1 MATTLLN
8 PFSVRL
14 KKEPYM
20 KINTAPVYVD
30 GDYKIYKFVDKHYIY
45 TFKNIVATERC
56 GLNKDII
63 SHLKGDTKPKKDTT
77 EYYHNKRSLEAI
89 AEGVEYAKMLNFKVI

>member
-1 MATTLLN
+1 MPTTLLN
-8 PFSVRL
+8 PYSVAL
-14 KKEPYM
+14 KKEPFLT
-20 KINTAPVYVD
+20 INSGPVYVD
-30 GDYKIYKFVDKHYIY
+30 GDYRIYKFVDKHYIY

-63 SHLKGDTKPKKDTT
+63 SHLKGDTKPKINTT

>member
-1 MATTLLN
+1 MR
-8 PFSVRL
+8 SCH
-14 KKEPYM
+14 
-20 KINTAPVYVD
+20 KIAANAPVYVD

-89 AEGVEYAKMLNFKVI
+89 AEGIEYAKMLNFKVI

>member
-45 TFKNIVATERC
+45 TFKNIVASC
-56 GLNKDII
+56 L
-63 SHLKGDTKPKKDTT
+63 S
-77 EYYHNKRSLEAI
+77 
-89 AEGVEYAKMLNFKVI
+89 